1 MGCAPPS
8 MALNTQWGQQATH
21 PAQMTRPTS
30 RSCPSSG
37 IHVHYLV
44 SLNPRRVCGR
54 SAEGHCPC
62 CPCGRIACGLVTL
75 QALLRDQ
82 PQTSFSVVFTTVSL
96 YPCMRRQQV
105 SGLRVQVAP
114 QFPSLYGDFFA
125 KSSAM
130 PGGLCGCASICNW
143 SFENPFP
150 FGCRV
155 PGESISASHQPEW
168 LRGLGNESTA
178 NEISGCSQ
186 RGYLILLHSPLSY
199 LLPKE
204 TKFSP
209 SAKYGSLHTVSIN
222 L

>member
-1 MGCAPPS
+1 MLHLRWRSTQNEGSRPPI
-8 MALNTQWGQQATH
+8 

-30 RSCPSSG
+30 QSCPPSG
-37 IHVHYLV
+37 IHVHHLV

-105 SGLRVQVAP
+105 SRLRVQVAP
-114 QFPSLYGDFFA
+114 QFPSLYGNFFA
-125 KSSAM
+125 KSSVM
-130 PGGLCGCASICNW
+130 PGGLCGCASICHW

-186 RGYLILLHSPLSY
+186 RGYLILLHSPRSS

-209 SAKYGSLHTVSIN
+209 SAKYSSLHTVSIN

>member
-1 MGCAPPS
+1 MW
-8 MALNTQWGQQATH
+8 LL
-21 PAQMTRPTS
+21 S
-30 RSCPSSG
+30 RGPLSVLPLWP
-37 IHVHYLV
+37 H
-44 SLNPRRVCGR
+44 SLWAHH
-54 SAEGHCPC
+54 SA
-62 CPCGRIACGLVTL
+62 GLVRGPAPNIL
-75 QALLRDQ
+75 
-82 PQTSFSVVFTTVSL
+82 FCGVFTTVPL
-96 YPCMRRQQV
+96 YPCRRRQQV
-105 SGLRVQVAP
+105 SRLRVQVAP
-114 QFPSLYGDFFA
+114 QFPSLYGNFFA

-143 SFENPFP
+143 SFEKPFP

-168 LRGLGNESTA
+168 LRALGNESTA
-178 NEISGCSQ
+178 NETSGCSQ

-209 SAKYGSLHTVSIN
+209 NAKYSSLYTVSIN